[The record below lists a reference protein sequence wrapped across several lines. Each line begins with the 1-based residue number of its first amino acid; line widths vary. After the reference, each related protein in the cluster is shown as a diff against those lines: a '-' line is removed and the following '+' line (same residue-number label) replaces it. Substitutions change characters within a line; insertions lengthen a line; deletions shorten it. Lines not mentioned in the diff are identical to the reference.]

1 MFHSIITRFTV
12 TLVIGTLLFGGSTG
26 FLPPAQ
32 AQQSAGRQIRLS
44 PQSQQTLNFILTQ
57 CGMPAYGQQ
66 LVLNAVWA
74 LGPRA
79 DAYFANGVVAQVAAV
94 SPAYLCGQFRIL
106 MRILADLPVE
116 YHQAFVY
123 GHFQVTPAL
132 ERFATQVSQL
142 YVKQGKV
149 MAYNFAQ
156 WQTIREC
163 MGLLNEIALD
173 RNPNETYVI
182 AMPAVCR

>member
-12 TLVIGTLLFGGSTG
+12 TLVIGTLLFGGST
-26 FLPPAQ
+26 LIPPAQ

-57 CGMPAYGQQ
+57 CGMPVYGQQ

-106 MRILADLPVE
+106 MRILADLPAE
-116 YHQAFVY
+116 YHQALVY

-132 ERFATQVSQL
+132 ERFTTEVLRL
-142 YVKQGKV
+142 YVNQGKV
-149 MAYNFAQ
+149 NAYNFAR

-173 RNPNETYVI
+173 RNPNETYL
-182 AMPAVCR
+182 MPAVCR